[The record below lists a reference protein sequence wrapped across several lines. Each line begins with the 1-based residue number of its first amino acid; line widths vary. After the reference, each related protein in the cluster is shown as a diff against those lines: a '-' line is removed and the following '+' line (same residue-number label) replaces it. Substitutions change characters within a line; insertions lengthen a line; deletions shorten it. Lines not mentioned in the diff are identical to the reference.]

1 MKYLL
6 TLIILIAL
14 QQVTYSQQSCLNFG
28 KVKTLMQSADLKHQG
43 TLKQIRLYWSKRCAC
58 ESGSITGGDW
68 KYTVEVANR
77 VYDNYQA
84 GKLTNDY
91 SGPTFPA
98 PDRRLTVNDCGN
110 DSHNPQIHPDISDCK
125 TNTFTKEQDPQ
136 QYGNQFMLDRCECIN
151 GVPNEE
157 RAKQLVAQMKIN
169 KQNCAT
175 YYGNSFDLPPVPNW
189 DDCKIMT
196 HGDLNNQKT
205 VDYNNK
211 RLVKNEYFE
220 LLDMLAVD
228 SKSFH
233 FKNMVDEM
241 KSNRDDFAQGRNI
254 AMQFGTI
261 SQQDMDAYN
270 MFENISQGIAI
281 GKFIYNELSNALT
294 PEQEAARKYIQG
306 LYTELNAVYK
316 EVSYVPNFKTYD
328 DGVLDYL
335 SQKEGMINQYEQ
347 ATATK
352 RLLYLEYWY
361 QNKPYMTIEQLQNK
375 ANELESLKNSK
386 GTQYLVNL
394 IEQKA
399 KPFEK
404 KIFMPITNKEYGF
417 KSSMVRLRMNEAN
430 YYEAN
435 GNKSK
440 AEEIRKT
447 IDYDVNN
454 FDAFKLLDESFASKD
469 YFGSIAYYEQVKE
482 IIRINENGNNFFMFY
497 KNIPSITFNQDG
509 VWRHEATYLL
519 ALGVLSNFRVGN
531 ISQAEEEFLFLKEY
545 NENHRR
551 SNEEFAA
558 RPTRKKLGKFTEI
571 ERQTSYGQ
579 CLAIEKAVE
588 SILFAKNGKFEEANK
603 SIVQSIKLLND
614 NPLMNKYYNAWIE
627 LLKFETEI
635 RVGDFSA
642 AKRTAIGLKSRIY
655 TANQVWVK
663 LFTNEDYQYH
673 MAYMKFKQKQYQSC
687 INQLKILEAANPK
700 SKRVLLLKL
709 DTYKALGD
717 VENSIKTENQLIQN

>member
-14 QQVTYSQQSCLNFG
+14 QQVSYSQQSCLNFG

-189 DDCKIMT
+189 DDCKIMA

-211 RLVKNEYFE
+211 RLVKDEYFE

-352 RLLYLEYWY
+352 RLLYLEYWH

-375 ANELESLKNSK
+375 ANEIESLKSSK
-386 GTQYLVNL
+386 GTEYLVSL

-399 KPFEK
+399 KSFEK
-404 KIFMPITNKEYGF
+404 KEFMAITNKEYGF
-417 KSSMVRLRMNEAN
+417 KPAYTRLKMNEAN

-440 AEEIRKT
+440 AAEIRKT

-497 KNIPSITFNQDG
+497 KNIPSINFNYNG
-509 VWRHEATYLL
+509 VWRHEATFLL
-519 ALGVLSNFRVGN
+519 ALGVLSNIRVGN
-531 ISQAEEEFLFLKEY
+531 LSQAEEELLFLKEY

-558 RPTRKKLGKFTEI
+558 RSARKKSGKFTDV

-588 SILFAKNGKFEEANK
+588 SILFAKNGRTQERKSNLQEAET
-603 SIVQSIKLLND
+603 LLD
-614 NPLMNKYYNAWIE
+614 ENPLTLKSYNAWIG
-627 LLKFETEI
+627 LLKFEAEIISEDYTEA
-635 RVGDFSA
+635 R
-642 AKRTAIGLKSRIY
+642 RTAIGLNKLLW
-655 TANQVWVK
+655 TANQDWVK
-663 LFTNEDYQYH
+663 LFTVEDFKYT
-673 MAYMKFKQKQYQSC
+673 MAFMKFKQKQYQSC
-687 INQLKILEAANPK
+687 VNQLEVLEAAYPNSLRIK
-700 SKRVLLLKL
+700 VLKL
-709 DTYKALGD
+709 DAYKAMNNKEKANEIEL
-717 VENSIKTENQLIQN
+717 NLNKL